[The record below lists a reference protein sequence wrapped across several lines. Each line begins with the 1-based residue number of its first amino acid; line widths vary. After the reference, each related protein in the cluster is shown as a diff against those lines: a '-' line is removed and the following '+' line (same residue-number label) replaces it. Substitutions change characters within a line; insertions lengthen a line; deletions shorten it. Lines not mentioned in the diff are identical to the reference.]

1 MNLNGGKSIS
11 RIPEKIIFQILKEL
25 PVKTLL
31 RFRAVS
37 KQWCSVIDD
46 PIFVDSHRT
55 RSYTRADGIHIL
67 CQYQDE
73 LALNIYST
81 DPEGGSAVPFLT
93 LPNGI
98 LCYYN
103 SVDDDYEASCLQSV
117 NGLVCRN
124 YCIWNPSTRESID
137 LPPVRLNITS
147 EFDLSEST
155 KERCYVFLRNLLG
168 FDSIS
173 KQYKVVNMCDIRF
186 GEIRRT
192 EFRILTLGIDLYWRN
207 LDCVPEKLGF
217 WTSFG
222 VCCVDDVIFCSGRVD
237 STKVIVAFEVGPEK
251 FRVIPPPIGASA
263 NSMHIHIIQVG
274 GLLSFVNVDYA
285 RAGEV
290 DVDELTTVKVLECL
304 DYVEARDH
312 VNKARNI
319 DYASAGE
326 VDVDEL
332 TTFKVLERLDNVEA
346 RDHVNKAR
354 NIEDVEGSYVM
365 TISILEDYHKQQWK
379 KEIVTFASSWSPHN
393 HLITTPRGSIH
404 TSEILFSHQQ
414 YRNGF
419 VYACSYYD
427 LETKSLR
434 MVPKVTAFPNKYQQP
449 EDYDEDDEIDNH
461 KTFVN
466 FTKHVECL
474 FRLK

>member
-1 MNLNGGKSIS
+1 MNHNGGNSIS
-11 RIPEKIIFQILKEL
+11 RIQEEIIFQILKEL

-37 KQWCSVIDD
+37 KLWCSIIDD
-46 PIFVDSHRT
+46 PIFVNSHRT

-67 CQYQDE
+67 CQYRDE

-137 LPPVRLNITS
+137 LPPVRLNIS
-147 EFDLSEST
+147 SQFDLSEST

-168 FDSIS
+168 FDSVS

-186 GEIRRT
+186 GEIRQT
-192 EFRILTLGIDLYWRN
+192 EFRILTLGIDLCWRN

-251 FRVIPPPIGASA
+251 
-263 NSMHIHIIQVG
+263 
-274 GLLSFVNVDYA
+274 
-285 RAGEV
+285 AGKV

-312 VNKARNI
+312 VN
-319 DYASAGE
+319 E
-326 VDVDEL
+326 
-332 TTFKVLERLDNVEA
+332 
-346 RDHVNKAR
+346 AR
-354 NIEDVEGSYVM
+354 NIEDVEGSDVM
-365 TISILEDYHKQQWK
+365 TIWILEDYHKQQWK
-379 KEIVTFASSWSPHN
+379 KEIITFAWSWSFHN
-393 HLITTPRGSIH
+393 HLITTPMGSIH

-414 YRNGF
+414 SLNGF
-419 VYACSYYD
+419 VSACSYYD

-434 MVPKVTAFPNKYQQP
+434 MVPKVTAFPNKYQQL
-449 EDYDEDDEIDNH
+449 EDYDEDDEIDNDT
-461 KTFVN
+461 TFVN

>member
-1 MNLNGGKSIS
+1 MNHNGGKSIS
-11 RIPEKIIFQILKEL
+11 RIQEEIIFQILKEL

-37 KQWCSVIDD
+37 KLWCSIIDD
-46 PIFVDSHRT
+46 PIFIDSHRT

-67 CQYQDE
+67 CQYRDE

-137 LPPVRLNITS
+137 LPPVRLNIS
-147 EFDLSEST
+147 SQFDLSEST

-168 FDSIS
+168 FDSVS

-186 GEIRRT
+186 GEIRQT
-192 EFRILTLGIDLYWRN
+192 EFRILTLGIDLCWRN

-251 FRVIPPPIGASA
+251 FRVIPPPNGASA
-263 NSMHIHIIQVG
+263 NSTRIHIIQVG
-274 GLLSFVNVDYA
+274 GLLSFVNVDYT
-285 RAGEV
+285 REGEV
-290 DVDELTTVKVLECL
+290 DVDQLTTVKVLECL
-304 DYVEARDH
+304 DYVEARYH
-312 VNKARNI
+312 LNKAR
-319 DYASAGE
+319 
-326 VDVDEL
+326 DV
-332 TTFKVLERLDNVEA
+332 
-346 RDHVNKAR
+346 
-354 NIEDVEGSYVM
+354 EDVEGSDVM

-379 KEIVTFASSWSPHN
+379 KEIINFASSWSFHN
-393 HLITTPRGSIH
+393 HLITTPMGSIH
-404 TSEILFSHQQ
+404 TNEILFSHQQ
-414 YRNGF
+414 SRNGF
-419 VYACSYYD
+419 VSACSYYD

-434 MVPKVTAFPNKYQQP
+434 MVPKVTAFPNKYQQL
-449 EDYDEDDEIDNH
+449 EDYDEDDEIDNDT
-461 KTFVN
+461 TFVN